1 MVVFLSMESLQKVFD
16 KIGAIDYVHREGGR
30 YAYVQLMAYLRDLKN
45 ELSSA
50 GIYEQEQQ
58 RLGADG
64 DLLNE
69 MVHLRFEAAHRLVFD
84 GKMKELEEMRQRIFL
99 GREKEIKN

>member
-1 MVVFLSMESLQKVFD
+1 MESLRKVFD
-16 KIGAIDYVHREGGR
+16 KIAAIDYVQREGGR

-50 GIYEQEQQ
+50 GIYEQEQK

-84 GKMKELEEMRQRIFL
+84 GTMKELEEMRRRIFS